1 MIPESEMKIITLL
14 GIASI
19 AFGQA
24 PNPQG
29 RPPVRGTQS
38 PASKARPKS
47 VTPQHYTADQIREG
61 EVRFGSQ
68 CGFCHGKDAAGGETG
83 PDLTRAELVAQ
94 DSQGDK
100 LSPVIRA
107 GRPNAGMP
115 AFPGLTQGEMNAIVA
130 FLHTQMDKFAELV
143 AEDSHGDKLAPII
156 RAGRPNA
163 GMPAFPSLT
172 QGELNAIVAFLHTQM
187 DKFAELGGGRR
198 SVEPS
203 DLATGNATAGR
214 VYFEGAGKCASC
226 HSPTGDLAGIA
237 KKYQGLNLLRRM
249 LYPAGQGPAST
260 TARATFTLA
269 AGQTIVAPVVA
280 EDDFSVTV
288 LDPLGARQTY
298 QRSAV
303 NVNVDDPLAAHFDQL
318 GKYTDAEMHN
328 VYAYLETLK

>member
-1 MIPESEMKIITLL
+1 LLNLEMKTVTLL
-14 GIASI
+14 AIASI

-24 PNPQG
+24 PSPQV
-29 RPPVRGTQS
+29 RPPRPPATQS
-38 PASKARPKS
+38 PASQARPKS
-47 VTPQHYTADQIREG
+47 ATPQHYSADQVREG

-100 LSPVIRA
+100 LAPVI
-107 GRPNAGMP
+107 
-115 AFPGLTQGEMNAIVA
+115 
-130 FLHTQMDKFAELV
+130 H
-143 AEDSHGDKLAPII
+143 
-156 RAGRPNA
+156 AGRPNA

-172 QGELNAIVAFLHTQM
+172 QSELNAIVAFLHTQM

-203 DLATGNATAGR
+203 DLATGNAAAGR
-214 VYFEGAGKCASC
+214 AYFEGAGKCASC
-226 HSPTGDLAGIA
+226 PSPTGDLASIS
-237 KKYQGLNLLRRM
+237 KKYQGLNLLRRI
-249 LYPAGQGPAST
+249 LYPTGQGPAAP
-260 TARATFTLA
+260 TARATFTLTS
-269 AGQTIVAPVVA
+269 GQTVVAPVVA

-288 LDPLGARQTY
+288 VDPLGARQTY

-303 NVNVDDPLAAHFDQL
+303 KVKVDDPLAAHFEQL
-318 GKYTDAEMHN
+318 GKYTDADMHN